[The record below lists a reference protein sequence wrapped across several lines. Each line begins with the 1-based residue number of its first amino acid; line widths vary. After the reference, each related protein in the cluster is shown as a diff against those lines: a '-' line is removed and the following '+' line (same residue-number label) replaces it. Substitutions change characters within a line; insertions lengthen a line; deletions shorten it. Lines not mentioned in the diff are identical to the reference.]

1 MLRSVRVA
9 SAALLGVMLLAA
21 APALAQMDSILA
33 QTDKEQSIHRPVTP
47 DELERLKRQIT
58 EDTRSSIEGLGL
70 FHYESGNLNER
81 LYFFRAGA
89 GLDYR
94 WRPSTRFYVNL
105 VETRYLTQDADYNGW
120 GTNLTFGL
128 ASALTEAVRIQA
140 ELGATYFS
148 STGTANVNGLA
159 SVSYSPTDP
168 LTLYVTASRTYVE
181 ESLLSATGLR
191 PRTGPFAHDLV
202 GQVMETKGVAGV
214 TYKLPLGF
222 DVAAEGGGGVR
233 NGHHVAVNPF
243 GQARGIAGYNAISGP
258 PEKPVSYLRLSYQ
271 LNYFGFADD
280 RSGFGGAS
288 MLTANGQQ
296 TIRPEFLGSDGISPH
311 PTANNPGVGGY
322 FSPSYFVS
330 NILRVDLAG
339 RLIDPLTYRVSAF
352 GGIQNYTDT
361 ATQGAFGFAAIV
373 DYALTDRVSV
383 PASFVFDN
391 LGPFNQLTVM
401 VKLVIKL

>member
-1 MLRSVRVA
+1 VKSSRVA
-9 SAALLGVMLLAA
+9 MALLLGAMLLTR
-21 APALAQMDSILA
+21 PALAQMDALLA
-33 QTDKEQSIHRPVTP
+33 QVDKEPSIYRQVTP
-47 DELERLKRQIT
+47 EEIERLKRQII
-58 EDTRSSIEGLGL
+58 EDTRSSVEALGEG
-70 FHYESGNLNER
+70 HYESGDLNER
-81 LYFFRAGA
+81 LYFFRVGA
-89 GLDYR
+89 GLNYK

-128 ASALTEAVRIQA
+128 ASALTDSLRIQA

-148 STGTANVNGLA
+148 SMGTANVNGLA

-191 PRTGPFAHDLV
+191 PRTGLFAHDLV
-202 GQVMETKGVAGV
+202 GQVMETKGVVGA
-214 TYKLPLGF
+214 TFKLPLGF
-222 DVAAEGGGGVR
+222 DVSAEGGGGVR
-233 NGHHVAVNPF
+233 DGHHVGVNPF
-243 GQARGIAGYNAISGP
+243 GQARGIAGYSVISGP
-258 PEKPVSYLRLSYQ
+258 AEKPLSYLRLSYQ

-288 MLTANGQQ
+288 MLTADGQH

-330 NILRVDLAG
+330 NLLRVDLAG
-339 RLIDPLTYRVSAF
+339 RLIEPLTYRVSVF
-352 GGIQNYTDT
+352 GGIQNYTDR
-361 ATQGAFGFAAIV
+361 ATQGAFGFSALAE
-373 DYALTDRVSV
+373 YALNDRVSI
-383 PASFVFDN
+383 PASIVFDN
-391 LGPFNQLTVM
+391 LGPFNQLTFLVR
-401 VKLVIKL
+401 LVIKL

>member
-1 MLRSVRVA
+1 MLRSLRVA
-9 SAALLGVMLLAA
+9 SAVLLGVMLLAA
-21 APALAQMDSILA
+21 PALAQTDSILA
-33 QTDKEQSIHRPVTP
+33 QMDKEQSIHRPVTP
-47 DELERLKRQIT
+47 EELERLKRQIT

-128 ASALTEAVRIQA
+128 ASALTDAVRIQA

-168 LTLYVTASRTYVE
+168 LRLYVTASRTYVE

-191 PRTGPFAHDLV
+191 PRTGPFADDLV

-222 DVAAEGGGGVR
+222 DVFAEGGGGVR
-233 NGHHVAVNPF
+233 NGHHVPVNPF

-258 PEKPVSYLRLSYQ
+258 PEKPLSYLRLSYQ

-288 MLTANGQQ
+288 MLTADGQQ
-296 TIRPEFLGSDGISPH
+296 TIRPEFLGSDGISPN

-361 ATQGAFGFAAIV
+361 ATQGAFGFAALV

>member
-9 SAALLGVMLLAA
+9 SAALLGVMLLA

>member
-1 MLRSVRVA
+1 MKSGRVA
-9 SAALLGVMLLAA
+9 SAALLGAMLLAR
-21 APALAQMDSILA
+21 PALAQMDAVLA
-33 QTDKEQSIHRPVTP
+33 QVDKEPSIHRQVTP
-47 DELERLKRQIT
+47 EEIERLKRQIS
-58 EDTRSSIEGLGL
+58 EDTRSSIEAFGEY
-70 FHYESGNLNER
+70 HYESGDLNER
-81 LYFFRAGA
+81 LYFFRVGA
-89 GLDYR
+89 GLNYK

-128 ASALTEAVRIQA
+128 ASALTDSVRIQA

-148 STGTANVNGLA
+148 SMGTANVNGLA
-159 SVSYSPTDP
+159 SVSYSPIDP

-202 GQVMETKGVAGV
+202 GQVMETKGVAGA
-214 TYKLPLGF
+214 TFKLPLGF
-222 DVAAEGGGGVR
+222 DVSAEGGGGVR
-233 NGHHVAVNPF
+233 DGHHVGVNPF
-243 GQARGIAGYNAISGP
+243 GQARGIAGYNVISGP
-258 PEKPVSYLRLSYQ
+258 AEKPVSYLRLSYQ

-288 MLTANGQQ
+288 MLTADGQH

-330 NILRVDLAG
+330 NLLRVDLAG
-339 RLIDPLTYRVSAF
+339 RLIEPLTYRVSVF

-361 ATQGAFGFAAIV
+361 ATQGAFGFSVLA
-373 DYALTDRVSV
+373 DYALNDRVSI
-383 PASFVFDN
+383 PASIVFDN
-391 LGPFNQLTVM
+391 LGPFNQLTLM
-401 VKLVIKL
+401 VRLVIKL

>member
-1 MLRSVRVA
+1 MLRSGRVA
-9 SAALLGVMLLAA
+9 AAALFGMMLLAQ
-21 APALAQMDSILA
+21 PALAQMDAVLA
-33 QTDKEQSIHRPVTP
+33 QMDKEPSIHRPVTP
-47 DELERLKRQIT
+47 DELERLKQQIA
-58 EDTRSSIEGLGL
+58 EETRSSIEALGVG
-70 FHYESGNLNER
+70 HYESGNLNER

-89 GLDYR
+89 ALDYR

-105 VETRYLTQDADYNGW
+105 VETRYRTQDADYNGW

-128 ASALTEAVRIQA
+128 ASALTDAVRIQA

-148 STGTANVNGLA
+148 SMGTANVNGLA
-159 SVSYSPTDP
+159 SISVAPTDL
-168 LTLYVTASRTYVE
+168 LTLYATASRTYVE

-202 GQVMETKGVAGV
+202 GQVMETKGVAGA
-214 TYKLPLGF
+214 TFKFPLGF
-222 DVAAEGGGGVR
+222 DVSAEGGGGVR
-233 NGHHVAVNPF
+233 DGHHVGVNPF

-271 LNYFGFADD
+271 LSYFGFADD

-288 MLTANGQQ
+288 MLTADGQQ
-296 TIRPEFLGSDGISPH
+296 TIRPEFLGSDGIPPDPS
-311 PTANNPGVGGY
+311 ASNPGVGGY

-330 NILRVDLAG
+330 NLLRVDLAG
-339 RLIDPLTYRVSAF
+339 RLIEPLTYRVSAF
-352 GGIQNYTDT
+352 GGVQNYTDT
-361 ATQGAFGFAAIV
+361 ATQGAFGFSALV
-373 DYALTDRVSV
+373 DYALTDRVSL
-383 PASFVFDN
+383 PTSLVFDN

>member
-1 MLRSVRVA
+1 MKSSRVA
-9 SAALLGVMLLAA
+9 MAFLLGAMLLAR
-21 APALAQMDSILA
+21 PALAQMDALLA
-33 QTDKEQSIHRPVTP
+33 QVDKEPSIYRQVTP
-47 DELERLKRQIT
+47 EEIERLKRQIT
-58 EDTRSSIEGLGL
+58 EDTRSSVEAFGEG
-70 FHYESGNLNER
+70 HYESGDLNER
-81 LYFFRAGA
+81 LYFFRVGA
-89 GLDYR
+89 GLNYK

-128 ASALTEAVRIQA
+128 ASALTDSLRIQA

-148 STGTANVNGLA
+148 SMGSANVNGLA

-202 GQVMETKGVAGV
+202 GQVMETKGVAGATV
-214 TYKLPLGF
+214 KLPLGF
-222 DVAAEGGGGVR
+222 DVSAEGGGGVR
-233 NGHHVAVNPF
+233 DGHHVGVNPF
-243 GQARGIAGYNAISGP
+243 GQARGIAGYNVISGP
-258 PEKPVSYLRLSYQ
+258 AEKPLSYLRLSYQ

-288 MLTANGQQ
+288 MLTADGQH

-330 NILRVDLAG
+330 NLLRVDLAG
-339 RLIDPLTYRVSAF
+339 RLIEPLTYRVSVF

-361 ATQGAFGFAAIV
+361 ATQGAFGFSARAE
-373 DYALTDRVSV
+373 YALNDRISI
-383 PASFVFDN
+383 PASIVFDN
-391 LGPFNQLTVM
+391 LGPFNQLTLM
-401 VKLVIKL
+401 LRLVIKL

>member
-1 MLRSVRVA
+1 MKSSRVA
-9 SAALLGVMLLAA
+9 MAALLGTMLLAR
-21 APALAQMDSILA
+21 PALAQMDALLA
-33 QTDKEQSIHRPVTP
+33 QVDKEPSIYRQVTP
-47 DELERLKRQIT
+47 EEIERLKRQIT
-58 EDTRSSIEGLGL
+58 EDTRSSVEVLGEG
-70 FHYESGNLNER
+70 HYESGDLNER
-81 LYFFRAGA
+81 LYFFRVGA
-89 GLDYR
+89 GLNYK

-128 ASALTEAVRIQA
+128 ASALTDSVRIQA

-148 STGTANVNGLA
+148 SMGTANVNGLA

-202 GQVMETKGVAGV
+202 GQVMETKGVAGA
-214 TYKLPLGF
+214 TFKLPLGF
-222 DVAAEGGGGVR
+222 DVSAEGGGGVR
-233 NGHHVAVNPF
+233 DGHHVGVNPF
-243 GQARGIAGYNAISGP
+243 GQARGIAGYNVISGP
-258 PEKPVSYLRLSYQ
+258 PEKPVSHLRLSYQ

-288 MLTANGQQ
+288 MLTADGQH

-339 RLIDPLTYRVSAF
+339 RLIDSLTYRVSAF

-401 VKLVIKL
+401 VKLVVKL